1 MIHLDGA
8 PLMVHALIN
17 ILVLSLMLF
26 ACIGACAKKQRL
38 LYPGLLL
45 LSISGFLWA
54 ALTTYPSLQ
63 AQLAEASPFL
73 YRWFVPISDLI
84 QAAGWGC
91 LALTLFKSP
100 KSA

>member
-1 MIHLDGA
+1 
-8 PLMVHALIN
+8 MVHALMSL
-17 ILVLSLMLF
+17 LVLGLMLF
-26 ACIGACAKKQRL
+26 ACISAFAKKQRPLSLGLSL
-38 LYPGLLL
+38 LF
-45 LSISGFLWA
+45 LSVFLWA
-54 ALTTYPSLQ
+54 GLTTYPSLQ

>member
-8 PLMVHALIN
+8 PQMVHALMSL
-17 ILVLSLMLF
+17 LVLGLMFFVCIVAF
-26 ACIGACAKKQRL
+26 AQKQRL
-38 LYPGLLL
+38 LCLGLFLLFFSGLL
-45 LSISGFLWA
+45 WA
-54 ALTTYPSLQ
+54 GLTTYPYLQ
-63 AQLAEASPFL
+63 SELAEASPSL

-100 KSA
+100 KPA